1 MSWCVSGYGVFWHS
15 WLKIALNVLFQL
27 CDVQSGF
34 DRTSRSVSAG
44 GITEGWE
51 FACGKIVEKNCRLF
65 LDKASAIWLEEPGR
79 WTAVMSK
86 LLRAA
91 MKNKQRNRAI
101 ASGSLLVP
109 VLMIVTTATLS
120 QWHKNS
126 LAFPCI
132 PPYSSRKNDHWQQL
146 FLWLWYYRKRECF
159 D

>member
-1 MSWCVSGYGVFWHS
+1 MCWFVCGYGVFFWHG
-15 WLKIALNVLFQL
+15 WLKIALNISFQL

-34 DRTSRSVSAG
+34 DMTGRS
-44 GITEGWE
+44 IRIPEGWG
-51 FACGKIVEKNCRLF
+51 FTCGKKVEKGCRLF
-65 LDKASAIWLEEPGR
+65 LDRASDAWLEEPGR
-79 WTAVMSK
+79 WAGVMSK